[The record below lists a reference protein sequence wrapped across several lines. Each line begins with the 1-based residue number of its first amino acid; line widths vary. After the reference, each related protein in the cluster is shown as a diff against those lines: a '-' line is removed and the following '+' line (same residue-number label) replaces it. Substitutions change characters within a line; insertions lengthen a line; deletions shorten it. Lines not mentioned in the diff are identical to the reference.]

1 MRPVQDVLN
10 QIRWDK
16 KLNAEDFVIEYVDF
30 GKLVSM
36 PYSAVKRI
44 EGLFMIVEKNGEEVN
59 IPLHRVRI
67 VRQKG
72 EIVWQR

>member
-10 QIRWDK
+10 QIKWDK
-16 KLNAEDFVIEYVDF
+16 NVKGEDFVIEYIDF

-36 PYSAVKRI
+36 PYSSVKRV

-67 VRQKG
+67 IRQKG
-72 EIVWQR
+72 EVVWQR